1 MSNYQARPLAN
12 PCRQCKHLKFAFAKP
27 HCQHP
32 GSRLVDYI
40 DGYRDSPQTMRSNTS
55 PQIDRC
61 GPEGSWFEPIDRPRK
76 KAGLLSRLI
85 TKLNL
90 AVICVLIAASVLIVY
105 AARGTV
111 QDHPAFG
118 THHVSQLTV
127 TSDVPDVP
135 KLEAKAI
142 EILRR
147 VGTVTGE
154 TMTLAEARSK
164 VRIDAAGNP
173 NPGGRTDVAR
183 CIEIVITDRLR
194 GIVQARVTGVRV
206 ANEHPVQGGA
216 Q

>member
-1 MSNYQARPLAN
+1 MLAKFNYTVIGLILATA
-12 PCRQCKHLKFAFAKP
+12 LFAVF
-27 HCQHP
+27 
-32 GSRLVDYI
+32 S
-40 DGYRDSPQTMRSNTS
+40 
-55 PQIDRC
+55 
-61 GPEGSWFEPIDRPRK
+61 
-76 KAGLLSRLI
+76 
-85 TKLNL
+85 L
-90 AVICVLIAASVLIVY
+90 AAPA
-105 AARGTV
+105 
-111 QDHPAFG
+111 QDHPAFDPKQ
-118 THHVSQLTV
+118 TSVLTV
-127 TSDVPDVP
+127 YTETPDIP

-173 NPGGRTDVAR
+173 DPGGRTDVAR

-206 ANEHPVQGGA
+206 ANEHPLQAGG